1 MCTAEMCTSLIV
13 ASLPGLKVLIT
24 HTVTIHTSRSTSGY
38 NKSSEAPSQPS
49 SRLARI
55 SARLSHPRMIS
66 AADSELG
73 LITVNPSAKSHN
85 GKLVT
90 PALSVD
96 FEGDQITVKH
106 DFTVELGENGERGSH
121 RDTTSLPFV

>member
-1 MCTAEMCTSLIV
+1 MCTSLIV

-24 HTVTIHTSRSTSGY
+24 RTVRTHTSRSTSGY
-38 NKSSEAPSQPS
+38 KKSSEAPFQPS
-49 SRLARI
+49 SRFARI

-73 LITVNPSAKSHN
+73 LITVNPSDQSHS

-96 FEGDQITVKH
+96 FKGDQITVKH
-106 DFTVELGENGERGSH
+106 DFTVELG
-121 RDTTSLPFV
+121 

>member
-24 HTVTIHTSRSTSGY
+24 RTVRIHTSRSTSGY

-55 SARLSHPRMIS
+55 SARLSHPRMNS
-66 AADSELG
+66 AADSELE
-73 LITVNPSAKSHN
+73 LITVNPSNKSHN
-85 GKLVT
+85 GKSVT
-90 PALSVD
+90 TALSVD
-96 FEGDQITVKH
+96 LEVDQITVKH

-121 RDTTSLPFV
+121 NNITSLPLV